1 MNLTT
6 SLPQNSTPL
15 AMTSRELAKLT
26 GKRHCNV
33 TADIKKMLAALT
45 SSRDMAA
52 VTGKQHFHV
61 KRDIAK
67 MLDACGEDC
76 TLSKYTD
83 SMNRPQVEY
92 LLTPKMSALLM
103 AKYQGLAR
111 VPHRL
116 QEEAAL
122 KTIEQLLGIQLI
134 RQFAVLT
141 YRVDGY
147 DPERNVAYEID
158 EPEHKG
164 KESEDAARQQE
175 IAEVLGCTFVRIK
188 L

>member
-1 MNLTT
+1 M
-6 SLPQNSTPL
+6 SLGLRRLLRVSL
-15 AMTSRELAKLT
+15 
-26 GKRHCNV
+26 
-33 TADIKKMLAALT
+33 
-45 SSRDMAA
+45 
-52 VTGKQHFHV
+52 
-61 KRDIAK
+61 RDITK

-134 RQFAVLT
+134 RQFAVLA

-147 DPERNVAYEID
+147 DPERNVAYEVD

-175 IAEVLGCTFVRIK
+175 IVEVLGCTFVRIK